1 MDGGLEQPQID
12 EIEYLKLTDELK
24 REMPD
29 LLTDIKNPLDGFK
42 KDEYEQA
49 FLAYIKEHDD
59 ILREIEDVYV
69 CSTNAK
75 EGMQTLAQE
84 FVEYVKTSLETETKK
99 RKRSQKLMDYNMIL
113 VVYLFPALLKQN
125 QRSGEAFAKALL
137 QEWNQAFPK
146 TNLHLASYEEIAE
159 GFRQRFCYITTA
171 VCQSLNKGDNCEELV
186 LLRGY
191 RDGYLMGLPGGQ
203 RVIQEYYDVAP
214 TIVKHINRRE
224 NAEDIYRGIY
234 ETYLRTCIGLIR
246 EDKNEQCRKVYTD
259 MVYELEDKYF
269 S

>member
-84 FVEYVKTSLETETKK
+84 FVEYVKTRLETETKK
-99 RKRSQKLMDYNMIL
+99 RKLLTEVDGLQYDLSCLSVSGTFKTEPKIRRSLCKGIIAG
-113 VVYLFPALLKQN
+113 V
-125 QRSGEAFAKALL
+125 EAGVSKDKS
-137 QEWNQAFPK
+137 AFSF
-146 TNLHLASYEEIAE
+146 L
-159 GFRQRFCYITTA
+159 
-171 VCQSLNKGDNCEELV
+171 
-186 LLRGY
+186 
-191 RDGYLMGLPGGQ
+191 
-203 RVIQEYYDVAP
+203 
-214 TIVKHINRRE
+214 
-224 NAEDIYRGIY
+224 
-234 ETYLRTCIGLIR
+234 
-246 EDKNEQCRKVYTD
+246 
-259 MVYELEDKYF
+259 
-269 S
+269 

>member
-113 VVYLFPALLKQN
+113 VVYLFPALLNRTKN
-125 QRSGEAFAKALL
+125 QEKPLQRHYCRSGSRRF
-137 QEWNQAFPK
+137 Q
-146 TNLHLASYEEIAE
+146 
-159 GFRQRFCYITTA
+159 RQI
-171 VCQSLNKGDNCEELV
+171 
-186 LLRGY
+186 
-191 RDGYLMGLPGGQ
+191 
-203 RVIQEYYDVAP
+203 
-214 TIVKHINRRE
+214 
-224 NAEDIYRGIY
+224 
-234 ETYLRTCIGLIR
+234 CI
-246 EDKNEQCRKVYTD
+246 
-259 MVYELEDKYF
+259 
-269 S
+269 

>member
-75 EGMQTLAQE
+75 EGMQNRTKNQE
-84 FVEYVKTSLETETKK
+84 KPLQRHYC
-99 RKRSQKLMDYNMIL
+99 
-113 VVYLFPALLKQN
+113 
-125 QRSGEAFAKALL
+125 RSGSRRF
-137 QEWNQAFPK
+137 Q
-146 TNLHLASYEEIAE
+146 
-159 GFRQRFCYITTA
+159 RQI
-171 VCQSLNKGDNCEELV
+171 
-186 LLRGY
+186 
-191 RDGYLMGLPGGQ
+191 
-203 RVIQEYYDVAP
+203 
-214 TIVKHINRRE
+214 
-224 NAEDIYRGIY
+224 
-234 ETYLRTCIGLIR
+234 CI
-246 EDKNEQCRKVYTD
+246 
-259 MVYELEDKYF
+259 
-269 S
+269 

>member
-99 RKRSQKLMDYNMIL
+99 KKTLTEADGLQYDLSRLSVSGTFKTEPKIRRSLCKGIIAG
-113 VVYLFPALLKQN
+113 V
-125 QRSGEAFAKALL
+125 EAGVSKDKS
-137 QEWNQAFPK
+137 AFSF
-146 TNLHLASYEEIAE
+146 L
-159 GFRQRFCYITTA
+159 
-171 VCQSLNKGDNCEELV
+171 
-186 LLRGY
+186 
-191 RDGYLMGLPGGQ
+191 
-203 RVIQEYYDVAP
+203 
-214 TIVKHINRRE
+214 
-224 NAEDIYRGIY
+224 
-234 ETYLRTCIGLIR
+234 
-246 EDKNEQCRKVYTD
+246 
-259 MVYELEDKYF
+259 
-269 S
+269 

>member
-125 QRSGEAFAKALL
+125 QKSGEAFAKALL
-137 QEWNQAFPK
+137 QEWK
-146 TNLHLASYEEIAE
+146 L
-159 GFRQRFCYITTA
+159 
-171 VCQSLNKGDNCEELV
+171 SLIHISE
-186 LLRGY
+186 
-191 RDGYLMGLPGGQ
+191 
-203 RVIQEYYDVAP
+203 P
-214 TIVKHINRRE
+214 TRH
-224 NAEDIYRGIY
+224 
-234 ETYLRTCIGLIR
+234 
-246 EDKNEQCRKVYTD
+246 
-259 MVYELEDKYF
+259 
-269 S
+269 

>member
-75 EGMQTLAQE
+75 EGC
-84 FVEYVKTSLETETKK
+84 
-99 RKRSQKLMDYNMIL
+99 RHWHRS
-113 VVYLFPALLKQN
+113 
-125 QRSGEAFAKALL
+125 S
-137 QEWNQAFPK
+137 
-146 TNLHLASYEEIAE
+146 
-159 GFRQRFCYITTA
+159 
-171 VCQSLNKGDNCEELV
+171 
-186 LLRGY
+186 
-191 RDGYLMGLPGGQ
+191 
-203 RVIQEYYDVAP
+203 
-214 TIVKHINRRE
+214 
-224 NAEDIYRGIY
+224 
-234 ETYLRTCIGLIR
+234 
-246 EDKNEQCRKVYTD
+246 
-259 MVYELEDKYF
+259 
-269 S
+269 